1 MRRID
6 GVLYR
11 PFDLR
16 DSQDRNL
23 IRQFGWVRDTK
34 GREYLITAITDECVI
49 FEDTRITLDILLRD
63 FTFLDSSPCGW
74 RLAFGDQMIEELSQ
88 LLRKYSVEDYQIL
101 QIKEKYGGLRWYDN
115 GFPRIGFDEY
125 NTWVYK
131 YEGLSLET
139 CINCGNPAI
148 GYTKGWITP
157 LCEECMKDME
167 YDPIETDS
175 NK

>member
-49 FEDTRITLDILLRD
+49 LEDTRITSDILLRD
-63 FTFLDSSPCGW
+63 FTFLDSSPCGD
-74 RLAFGDQMIEELSQ
+74 AQSTTTH
-88 LLRKYSVEDYQIL
+88 
-101 QIKEKYGGLRWYDN
+101 KE
-115 GFPRIGFDEY
+115 I
-125 NTWVYK
+125 
-131 YEGLSLET
+131 
-139 CINCGNPAI
+139 A
-148 GYTKGWITP
+148 
-157 LCEECMKDME
+157 
-167 YDPIETDS
+167 S
-175 NK
+175 NA